1 MAKEK
6 KEQKEKELQE
16 EKDIEEFGGIDP
28 KNVNLVD
35 LIEKLAWKTILI
47 ELVKREK
54 MDPWD
59 IDLITLADKYLEK
72 IRSLKGTDLRLPANA
87 ILASAILLKFKSR
100 VLKLSSLDE
109 DEKEIENRA
118 LTEEE
123 KQEIEQLLP
132 ELQTMRKSREGKIS
146 LDELVEGIESMFEKS
161 KVRVDKRLLKGFE
174 KPEFQIPIIDINIEE
189 LVDNVFDLIKEKADS
204 QGLLTFTN
212 LVEGKSVSE
221 IVDIFIPCLFLV
233 NKGKINM
240 WQEEFFGKIFISVDK

>member
-1 MAKEK
+1 MVKEK
-6 KEQKEKELQE
+6 QKQEEEKESNEL
-16 EKDIEEFGGIDP
+16 DGIDQN
-28 KNVNLVD
+28 NVNLVD
-35 LIEKLAWKTILI
+35 LIEKPAWKTILI
-47 ELVKREK
+47 ELVKSEK

-59 IDLITLADKYLEK
+59 IDLIALADKYLKK

-100 VLKLSSLDE
+100 VLKLSSLED

-118 LTEEE
+118 LTDEE

-146 LDELVEGIESMFEKS
+146 LDELVQGIEGMFEKS
-161 KVRVDKRLLKGFE
+161 KVRVDKRFLKGFE
-174 KPEFQIPIIDINIEE
+174 KTEFQIPIIDVNIEE
-189 LVDNVFDLIKEKADS
+189 IVDKVFDKIKEKADS

-221 IVDIFIPCLFLV
+221 IVDTFIPCLFLV

-240 WQEEFFGKIFISVDK
+240 WQEEFFGEIMISIPKQ